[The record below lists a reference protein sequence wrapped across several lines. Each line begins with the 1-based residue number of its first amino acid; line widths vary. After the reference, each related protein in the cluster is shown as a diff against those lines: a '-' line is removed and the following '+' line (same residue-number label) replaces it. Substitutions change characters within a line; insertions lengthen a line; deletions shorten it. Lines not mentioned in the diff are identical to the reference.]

1 MFLQFVTVLLFL
13 FNQDQKASSYSL
25 KNCEV
30 HGLLTN
36 RTKVLCYDRQLTH
49 VPAYLPSKLFFL
61 DVSQNNITSLRKSD
75 FTEMSNL
82 HILNVSQNK
91 IGHIEEGAFVHTSR
105 MEILNLTTNQLHHL
119 TSFMFDGLFNLT
131 VLLLGN
137 NQISRIEPS
146 AFAHLEKLKVID
158 LSSNQLYTMNA
169 VHAVFEVES
178 LEELHIKDNG
188 LQNLSTTEI
197 ISVLVRLRELD
208 ASHNPISLI
217 DIATPA
223 LQSLLSLD
231 VSYSTPRGSTVW
243 LKQDPCFLK
252 GLKIIYLGGMAMIP
266 SNISALLQMLN
277 CSVLE
282 IIHLNHLNLTES
294 DGLIEKVCLS
304 HPNVKT
310 LNLQGNRFTSIEA
323 ETFENCTQLR
333 SLNMSSNRLNMLP
346 PTLFQ
351 SLHFLQ
357 VLSLVDNKFTSVPNA
372 TSNITSL
379 ESLDLGF
386 NKFHIISPAD
396 FINLPS
402 IKSLCIIG
410 NHISHVHSDLFG
422 SLYSLQELNLGEN
435 HLRKLKEPFSAGLA
449 MLKTLLLNHNNLA
462 SIKKGIFKN
471 LTSLRVLNLVDNQIV
486 TIEPGAWEGLNNLRS
501 LVLGSNRITRDTL
514 QDGTFQGV
522 SSLEELQLFSNYI
535 SYEST
540 KSLANPPFQ
549 HLHSLKKLAINSQR
563 HNGFQNFPVNFLEG
577 LHSIVQIHAGNLAIS
592 SLEPETFKHTPTLQ
606 ELDLSENNLISI
618 SNTVFSYVPNLKELH
633 LNKNRLNSLSFV
645 SHVNLSKLTVIRV
658 TRNLIDIIT
667 KEQIRAL
674 PNLLL
679 LDAQQNTFTCSCDN
693 QMFLNWSL
701 QNPKTQV
708 LHFYQYTC
716 ASPPAF
722 KGKKLLVFKK
732 ISCISDC
739 MFILYVANMTA
750 VLLLMLVC
758 FFYQWRMHMIYSY
771 YLLLAY
777 FIDKRQK
784 RKGQCMEYDYDAFL
798 SYNKHD
804 EQWVINDLL
813 PVLEN
818 QYCWKLCLH
827 HRDFQPGRPILENIV
842 DNIYAS
848 RKTIC
853 IISHHYL
860 NSEWCSKEI
869 QVASFRIFDDCKDV
883 LVLIFLEDIP
893 SEYLS
898 PYHRMRELVKKKTYL
913 KWPKDEQEIPLFWL
927 KLNMA
932 MKTGERKEDE
942 NPILA

>member
-1 MFLQFVTVLLFL
+1 MVRETGNLKPLESYFLRTLALQSTRGWSLPQGVCNLQVCTRQRTEEDEGSGGAGDQRSNGDKRMFLQFVTVLLFL

-91 IGHIEEGAFVHTSR
+91 IGHIEEG
-105 MEILNLTTNQLHHL
+105 LHHL
-119 TSFMFDGLFNLT
+119 TSFM
-131 VLLLGN
+131 
-137 NQISRIEPS
+137 IEPS

-522 SSLEELQLFSNYI
+522 SSLEELQLFK
-535 SYEST
+535 
-540 KSLANPPFQ
+540 KS
-549 HLHSLKKLAINSQR
+549 
-563 HNGFQNFPVNFLEG
+563 
-577 LHSIVQIHAGNLAIS
+577 
-592 SLEPETFKHTPTLQ
+592 
-606 ELDLSENNLISI
+606 
-618 SNTVFSYVPNLKELH
+618 
-633 LNKNRLNSLSFV
+633 
-645 SHVNLSKLTVIRV
+645 
-658 TRNLIDIIT
+658 
-667 KEQIRAL
+667 
-674 PNLLL
+674 
-679 LDAQQNTFTCSCDN
+679 
-693 QMFLNWSL
+693 
-701 QNPKTQV
+701 
-708 LHFYQYTC
+708 
-716 ASPPAF
+716 
-722 KGKKLLVFKK
+722 
-732 ISCISDC
+732 
-739 MFILYVANMTA
+739 
-750 VLLLMLVC
+750 
-758 FFYQWRMHMIYSY
+758 
-771 YLLLAY
+771 
-777 FIDKRQK
+777 
-784 RKGQCMEYDYDAFL
+784 
-798 SYNKHD
+798 
-804 EQWVINDLL
+804 
-813 PVLEN
+813 
-818 QYCWKLCLH
+818 
-827 HRDFQPGRPILENIV
+827 PG
-842 DNIYAS
+842 
-848 RKTIC
+848 
-853 IISHHYL
+853 
-860 NSEWCSKEI
+860 
-869 QVASFRIFDDCKDV
+869 
-883 LVLIFLEDIP
+883 
-893 SEYLS
+893 
-898 PYHRMRELVKKKTYL
+898 
-913 KWPKDEQEIPLFWL
+913 
-927 KLNMA
+927 
-932 MKTGERKEDE
+932 G
-942 NPILA
+942 

>member
-1 MFLQFVTVLLFL
+1 MMFLQFVTVLLFL

-105 MEILNLTTNQLHHL
+105 MEILNLTTNQL
-119 TSFMFDGLFNLT
+119 
-131 VLLLGN
+131 
-137 NQISRIEPS
+137 IEPS
-146 AFAHLEKLKVID
+146 AF
-158 LSSNQLYTMNA
+158 
-169 VHAVFEVES
+169 
-178 LEELHIKDNG
+178 
-188 LQNLSTTEI
+188 NLSTTEI

-549 HLHSLKKLAINSQR
+549 HLHSLKKL
-563 HNGFQNFPVNFLEG
+563 
-577 LHSIVQIHAGNLAIS
+577 
-592 SLEPETFKHTPTLQ
+592 
-606 ELDLSENNLISI
+606 
-618 SNTVFSYVPNLKELH
+618 
-633 LNKNRLNSLSFV
+633 
-645 SHVNLSKLTVIRV
+645 
-658 TRNLIDIIT
+658 
-667 KEQIRAL
+667 
-674 PNLLL
+674 
-679 LDAQQNTFTCSCDN
+679 
-693 QMFLNWSL
+693 
-701 QNPKTQV
+701 NPKTQV

-932 MKTGERKEDE
+932 MKTAAMPREAYDHVTGVFGGEIALCGSSARFCAMRCEPSHCLFPSDT
-942 NPILA
+942 L

>member
-357 VLSLVDNKFTSVPNA
+357 VLSL
-372 TSNITSL
+372 
-379 ESLDLGF
+379 
-386 NKFHIISPAD
+386 FHIISPAD

-540 KSLANPPFQ
+540 KSL
-549 HLHSLKKLAINSQR
+549 
-563 HNGFQNFPVNFLEG
+563 NFPVNFLEG
-577 LHSIVQIHAGNLAIS
+577 LHSIVQIHAGNL
-592 SLEPETFKHTPTLQ
+592 
-606 ELDLSENNLISI
+606 
-618 SNTVFSYVPNLKELH
+618 
-633 LNKNRLNSLSFV
+633 
-645 SHVNLSKLTVIRV
+645 
-658 TRNLIDIIT
+658 
-667 KEQIRAL
+667 QIRAL